1 MFISEKLFSAYWAS
15 WMTSSEEVVQAVVSA
30 VRPTD
35 LDKNCSKFRAS
46 EELAYTVM
54 ALCWHH
60 NSLFARTNL
69 HWCKAS
75 KVLYSSH
82 VHCWTNVSW
91 LLACSHPQLFCG
103 GTATS
108 TLQWFWLLPMEID
121 QQMILAVYFAKS
133 CFPVAYLKSRQLIVN
148 ILSLAD
154 GSAHQN
160 RQNRKATTSGDLEP
174 FSMVIHLSIFVTKSM
189 SLKFEKQ
196 VELQGRVHFYKR
208 LYDSSKPQ
216 LVKPL

>member
-1 MFISEKLFSAYWAS
+1 
-15 WMTSSEEVVQAVVSA
+15 
-30 VRPTD
+30 
-35 LDKNCSKFRAS
+35 
-46 EELAYTVM
+46 
-54 ALCWHH
+54 
-60 NSLFARTNL
+60 
-69 HWCKAS
+69 
-75 KVLYSSH
+75 
-82 VHCWTNVSW
+82 
-91 LLACSHPQLFCG
+91 
-103 GTATS
+103 
-108 TLQWFWLLPMEID
+108 MEID

-196 VELQGRVHFYKR
+196 VELQKREWEMVRQTCVIQTSETNQESNTEVESVSLHFC
-208 LYDSSKPQ
+208 LHIALSVQ
-216 LVKPL
+216 LQL